1 MDENIESTDTHHIGE
16 RANAKELPKFVAKRI
31 DQLDHGSEITSR
43 AAIGLLSCRLESQKC
58 GSRVKP

>member
-1 MDENIESTDTHHIGE
+1 MDEKIKATNADHIGE
-16 RANAKELPKFVAKRI
+16 RTNAEELPEFVAKRI

-58 GSRVKP
+58 GSRARP